1 MIEEDCSSMFLEDR
15 TRVQIRGRGTCGAL
29 VGVLTLFLR
38 LGTVSSIVASDGPTR
53 YFYKLQ

>member
-1 MIEEDCSSMFLEDR
+1 MFLEDR